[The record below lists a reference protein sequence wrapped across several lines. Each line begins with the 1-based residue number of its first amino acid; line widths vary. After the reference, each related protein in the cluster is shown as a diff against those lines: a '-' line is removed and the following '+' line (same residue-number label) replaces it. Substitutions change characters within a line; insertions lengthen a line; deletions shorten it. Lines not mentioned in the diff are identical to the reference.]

1 MWAAG
6 TVSTIGIFA
15 KEFAAAP
22 LYVAAAASALQHR
35 WRETAQR
42 AALAIIVTMVWLAL
56 QLTLMRIFNYSYN
69 ANPSSQPLAGGYLR
83 LWLAHVTPAT
93 AVFALF
99 GAYGAVY
106 LLLPFGW
113 RLAPAQLRQL
123 AVGSIPALIAF
134 VWVATPE
141 RALWNFFFLA
151 IPIGALALATLPAGV
166 AAAFVALFA
175 IANLR
180 IGAQISEVPSSR
192 YALLATL
199 LIAFAAWWR
208 SSIGRPMRL
217 RQSIE

>member
-1 MWAAG
+1 
-6 TVSTIGIFA
+6 
-15 KEFAAAP
+15 
-22 LYVAAAASALQHR
+22 
-35 WRETAQR
+35 
-42 AALAIIVTMVWLAL
+42 
-56 QLTLMRIFNYSYN
+56 
-69 ANPSSQPLAGGYLR
+69 
-83 LWLAHVTPAT
+83 
-93 AVFALF
+93 
-99 GAYGAVY
+99 
-106 LLLPFGW
+106 
-113 RLAPAQLRQL
+113 
-123 AVGSIPALIAF
+123 

-180 IGAQISEVPSSR
+180 IGAQISEAPSSR